1 MLFIWRS
8 YRRLLEVNKLYKKI
22 FGIVSCILL
31 LILLLPIGSSSG
43 NNNVEID
50 IFSGTNHRNFGN
62 GVGFQINNSG
72 TEPATVTLSCSM
84 DFFYK
89 EPESFSFDVSVNP
102 NDSLLGNFGLS
113 NGIKR
118 INVCAQL
125 DDLVITRHG
134 FSIFQFVIFLS

>member
-1 MLFIWRS
+1 M
-8 YRRLLEVNKLYKKI
+8 YKKI
-22 FGIVSCILL
+22 IGIVSFMLL
-31 LILLLPIGSSSG
+31 LILLLPVVSSSG

-62 GVGFQINNSG
+62 GVGFQIINSG

-84 DFFYK
+84 DFLYK

-118 INVCAQL
+118 INVCAQI
-125 DDLVITRHG
+125 DDMVITRHG